1 MEDKAGADEIEECQS
16 GIEECQGGGGEGEDG
31 LGGGR
36 GVFGEAG
43 SGGNLARI

>member
-1 MEDKAGADEIEECQS
+1 MEDKAGADEIEECQG
-16 GIEECQGGGGEGEDG
+16 GIEECQGGGWEGEDG
-31 LGGGR
+31 LGR